1 MFTNVF
7 LVMAILIAGVI
18 LSFINYN
25 PTLPL
30 GIFVLGIGIV
40 VALGVLVVIIAN
52 IF

>member
-1 MFTNVF
+1 MF
-7 LVMAILIAGVI
+7 LVMAILIAAVI
-18 LSFINYN
+18 LSFINNN

-30 GIFVLGIGIV
+30 GIFVLGIGVV